1 MKDNTKFSI
10 IVLTIAGMG
19 LLAIP
24 FTKCVMECKRER
36 WHQENQHM
44 EAEVKKYID
53 STLENRLD
61 SPTTEQRGG
70 N

>member
-36 WHQENQHM
+36 WHQKNQHM

>member
-10 IVLTIAGMG
+10 IALSIAGMG

-24 FTKCVMECKRER
+24 FTKCVMESKRER

-53 STLENRLD
+53 STLKNRLD

>member
-10 IVLTIAGMG
+10 IVLSIAGMG

-24 FTKCVMECKRER
+24 FTKCVMECKREH
-36 WHQENQHM
+36 WQQENQHM
-44 EAEVKKYID
+44 EAEVKKHID